1 MVSAICQLIFYI
13 IMYLFFEYKFFF
25 FRTYYATSESVKPYR
40 SADDQTGCAFR
51 QADGFR

>member
-1 MVSAICQLIFYI
+1 MVSAICQLFFYI
-13 IMYLFFEYKFFF
+13 IMYFFEYDFFF
-25 FRTYYATSESVKPYR
+25 FRTYYATSEYVRLYR